1 MTRSRRRYQR
11 NATNAEFVARWR
23 GIDPQHGQL
32 VFEVGCDPKRP
43 ATWLLWRESIG
54 CFETGRFTSATEA
67 KAWGTKLT
75 ERRPVRWDKALTWAP
90 GSHIDVPSCGRAAAL
105 RIIQQQQEQE

>member
-1 MTRSRRRYQR
+1 MSSSRRRYQR
-11 NATNAEFVARWR
+11 NTTNAEFVARWR

-43 ATWLLWRESIG
+43 DAWLLSRESIG